1 MTTPP
6 SEPAFTLFPATAM
19 PDGDW
24 WQALWPDPLG
34 VMRRLG
40 FAAGQRVVDLCCGD
54 GLFSLALLR
63 LGCFVEGLDGDR
75 ELLGKA
81 EQAALAAGYPQ
92 ARWHLGDA
100 RELDRLIHPPV
111 DSILIANT
119 FHGVSDYES
128 LCRSVRR
135 LLSPQ
140 GRFVIVNWHAR
151 PREETTV
158 LGLPRGP
165 RSDMR
170 LTPEQTAERVCPSG
184 FQQGDIVELLPYHY
198 GEMFLLRK

>member
-6 SEPAFTLFPATAM
+6 SEPTFAPFPATGM

-24 WQALWPDPLG
+24 WQALWPDPLN

-63 LGCFVEGLDGDR
+63 LGCFVEGLDGDQ

-81 EQAALAAGYPQ
+81 EQSAQAAGYNQ

-100 RELDRLIHPPV
+100 REPDRLIHPPV
-111 DSILIANT
+111 DSVLIANT
-119 FHGVSDYES
+119 FHGVSEYEP

-135 LLSPQ
+135 LLLPQ
-140 GRFVIVNWHAR
+140 GRLVIINWHAR
-151 PREETTV
+151 PREETTI

-165 RSDMR
+165 RSDLR
-170 LTPEQTAERVCPSG
+170 LTPEQTAKHVQPSG
-184 FQQGDIVELLPYHY
+184 FRQDEIIELPPFHY
-198 GEMFLLRK
+198 ASIFSIR